1 MLYLFQMP
9 DIKNQTQSFVPIQEV
24 RDGIIILKDGSMRAI
39 LMTSSVNFALKSE
52 DEQKSII
59 YQFQN
64 FLNSLNFDMQI
75 FVQSRNLDIRPYVSL
90 LQERLKVQT
99 DDLMKIQIR
108 EYMTFVKSFTEQANI
123 MTKRFFIVVPY
134 TPLNTNVTKVK
145 SGLFGSKKTTEQQ
158 NKVIADAFA
167 ESRTQIA
174 QRVDVVLSGV
184 ARTGVRAVQLGTE
197 EVIEVFYQLFNPGEA
212 EKPLVMQ

>member
-1 MLYLFQMP
+1 MP

-24 RDGIIILKDGSMRAI
+24 RDGIVILKDGSMRAI

-64 FLNSLNFDMQI
+64 FLNSLNFDIQI

-90 LQERLKVQT
+90 LEDRLKVQT

-108 EYMTFVKSFTEQANI
+108 EYMQFIRSFTESANI

-134 TPLNTNVTKVK
+134 TPTSANVAKAKK
-145 SGLFGSKKTTEQQ
+145 SFFGSSKTTAQQ
-158 NKVIADAFA
+158 NQSVQDAFS
-167 ESRTQIA
+167 ESRTQLA
-174 QRVDVVLSGV
+174 QRVDVILSGV

-212 EKPLVMQ
+212 EKPLVIQ

>member
-1 MLYLFQMP
+1 MT
-9 DIKNQTQSFVPIQEV
+9 DTKNQTQAFVPIQEV

-64 FLNSLNFDMQI
+64 FLNSLNFDIQI
-75 FVQSRNLDIRPYVSL
+75 FIQSRNLDIRPYLSL
-90 LQERLKVQT
+90 LQDRLKVQT
-99 DDLMKIQIR
+99 DDLMKIQIK
-108 EYMTFVKSFTEQANI
+108 EYMEFVRSFTEQANI

-134 TPLNTNVTKVK
+134 TPLIMDIKKTG
-145 SGLFGSKKTTEQQ
+145 GLFSGKKTEQAKQ
-158 NKVIADAFA
+158 QASADQFA
-167 ESRTQIA
+167 ESRSQIS
-174 QRVDVVLSGV
+174 QRIDVVLSGV
-184 ARTGVRAVQLGTE
+184 SRTGVRAVQLGTE

-212 EKPLVMQ
+212 EKPLVLSN

>member
-1 MLYLFQMP
+1 MT

-39 LMTSSVNFALKSE
+39 LMASSINFALKSE
-52 DEQKSII
+52 DEQKSVIF
-59 YQFQN
+59 QFQN
-64 FLNSLNFDMQI
+64 FLNSLNFDIQI

-90 LQERLKVQT
+90 LQERLKLQT
-99 DDLMKIQIR
+99 DDLMKIQVR
-108 EYMTFVKSFTEQANI
+108 EYIEFVRSFTEQANI

-134 TPLNTNVTKVK
+134 TPLSANITKAKSSFFSFKKEDTKVAI
-145 SGLFGSKKTTEQQ
+145 Q
-158 NKVIADAFA
+158 NDAFA

-174 QRVDVVLSGV
+174 QRIDVILSGIT
-184 ARTGVRAVQLGTE
+184 RTGVRAVQLGTE

-212 EKPLVMQ
+212 EKSLIIK

>member
-1 MLYLFQMP
+1 MS
-9 DIKNQTQSFVPIQEV
+9 DIQNQTQSFVPIQEV

-39 LMTSSVNFALKSE
+39 LMTSSINFALKSE

-64 FLNSLNFDMQI
+64 FLNSLNFDIQI
-75 FVQSRNLDIRPYVSL
+75 FVQSRNLDIRPYISL
-90 LQERLKVQT
+90 LEDRLKVQT
-99 DDLMKIQIR
+99 DDLMKIQIK
-108 EYMTFVKSFTEQANI
+108 EYIQFVRTFTEQANI

-134 TPLNTNVTKVK
+134 TPINVNLLKAK
-145 SGLFGSKKTTEQQ
+145 KGLFTSKKQ
-158 NKVIADAFA
+158 IAEKESKLKSDAFT

-174 QRVDVVLSGV
+174 QRIDVVLSGI

-212 EKPLVMQ
+212 EKPLTIQK

>member
-1 MLYLFQMP
+1 MAE
-9 DIKNQTQSFVPIQEV
+9 IKNQTQNFVPIQEV
-24 RDGIIILKDGSMRAI
+24 RDGIVILKDGSLRAV

-64 FLNSLNFDMQI
+64 FLNSINFDIQI
-75 FVQSRNLDIRPYVSL
+75 FVQSRNLDIRPYLGL
-90 LQERLKVQT
+90 LDERLKVQT

-108 EYMTFVKSFTEQANI
+108 EYVQFIRTFTEQASI

-134 TPLNTNVTKVK
+134 TPANLD
-145 SGLFGSKKTTEQQ
+145 FKKTSSSFFKKTKDEKE
-158 NKVIADAFA
+158 NLVDRDSFA

-174 QRVDVVLSGV
+174 QRIDVVSYGL
-184 ARTGVRAVQLGTE
+184 ARTGVRTVQLGTE
-197 EVIEVFYQLFNPGEA
+197 EVIEVFYQLFNPGES
-212 EKPLVMQ
+212 EKQITI

>member
-1 MLYLFQMP
+1 MS
-9 DIKNQTQSFVPIQEV
+9 DIQNQTQSFVPIQEV

-64 FLNSLNFDMQI
+64 FLNSINFDVQI
-75 FVQSRNLDIRPYVSL
+75 FIQSRNLDIRPYVSL
-90 LQERLKVQT
+90 LEDRLKVQT
-99 DDLMKIQIR
+99 DDLMKIQVK
-108 EYMTFVKSFTEQANI
+108 EYIQFIKSFTEQANI

-134 TPLNTNVTKVK
+134 TPMNVNLIKAKKGFFSSKSVK
-145 SGLFGSKKTTEQQ
+145 EKESK
-158 NKVIADAFA
+158 IMSDAFM

-174 QRVDVVLSGV
+174 QRIDVILSGI

-197 EVIEVFYQLFNPGEA
+197 EVIEIFYQLFNPGEA
-212 EKPLVMQ
+212 EKPLIIQK

>member
-1 MLYLFQMP
+1 MA

-24 RDGIIILKDGSMRAI
+24 RDGIIVLKDGSIRAI

-64 FLNSLNFDMQI
+64 FLNSLNFDIQI

-90 LQERLKVQT
+90 LQDRLKVQT
-99 DDLMKIQIR
+99 DDLMKIQIK
-108 EYMTFVKSFTEQANI
+108 EYMTFIKSFTEQANI
-123 MTKRFFIVVPY
+123 MTKRFFIVIPY
-134 TPLNTNVTKVK
+134 TPMNANIKK
-145 SGLFGSKKTTEQQ
+145 AGGFFSSKKNNE
-158 NKVIADAFA
+158 KESKIASDAFA

-212 EKPLVMQ
+212 EKPLVMKQ

>member
-1 MLYLFQMP
+1 MP

-59 YQFQN
+59 FQFQN

-90 LQERLKVQT
+90 LQDRLKVQT
-99 DDLMKIQIR
+99 DDLMKIQIK
-108 EYMTFVKSFTEQANI
+108 EYILFVKSFTEQANI

-134 TPLNTNVTKVK
+134 TPMNVNLKKVSK
-145 SGLFGSKKTTEQQ
+145 GFFGSKKVTEKES
-158 NKVIADAFA
+158 KVLSDAFA

-174 QRVDVVLSGV
+174 QRIDVILSGV

-212 EKPLVMQ
+212 EKPLILQK

>member
-1 MLYLFQMP
+1 MS
-9 DIKNQTQSFVPIQEV
+9 DIKNQTQAFVPIKEV

-64 FLNSLNFDMQI
+64 FLNGLNFDIQI

-90 LQERLKVQT
+90 LQDRLKVQT
-99 DDLMKIQIR
+99 DDLMKIQIK
-108 EYMTFVKSFTEQANI
+108 EYVQFIKSFTEQANI
-123 MTKRFFIVVPY
+123 MTKRFFVVIPY
-134 TPLNTNVTKVK
+134 TPLGIDLTKK
-145 SGLFGSKKTTEQQ
+145 KTFFGSKSAVQKKQD
-158 NKVIADAFA
+158 ASDAFA
-167 ESRTQIA
+167 ESRMQIA
-174 QRVDVVLSGV
+174 QRIDVVLSGV
-184 ARTGVRAVQLGTE
+184 SRTGVRAVQLGTE

-212 EKPLVMQ
+212 EKPLSLSN

>member
-1 MLYLFQMP
+1 MA
-9 DIKNQTQSFVPIQEV
+9 DIKNQTQSIVPIKEV
-24 RDGIIILKDGSMRAI
+24 RDGIIILKDGSMRSI

-59 YQFQN
+59 FQFQN
-64 FLNSLNFDMQI
+64 FLNGLNFDMQI
-75 FVQSRNLDIRPYVSL
+75 FIQSRNLDIRPYTNL

-99 DDLMKIQIR
+99 DDLMKIQIK
-108 EYMTFVKSFTEQANI
+108 EYVQFIRSFTEQANI

-134 TPLNTNVTKVK
+134 TPTILNMKKTG
-145 SGLFGSKKTTEQQ
+145 GLFSKQSVSQKQQ
-158 NKVIADAFA
+158 SDADAFV
-167 ESRTQIA
+167 ESQTQIS
-174 QRVDVVLSGV
+174 QRVDVILSGI

-212 EKPLVMQ
+212 EKPLILSN

>member
-1 MLYLFQMP
+1 MP

-52 DEQKSII
+52 EEQKSII

-90 LQERLKVQT
+90 LQDRLKVQT
-99 DDLMKIQIR
+99 DDLMKIQIK
-108 EYMTFVKSFTEQANI
+108 EYILFVKSFTEQANI
-123 MTKRFFIVVPY
+123 MTKRFFIFVPY
-134 TPLNTNVTKVK
+134 TPVSVNLTKVK
-145 SGLFGSKKTTEQQ
+145 TGGFFGAKKTTQEE
-158 NKVIADAFA
+158 NKIISDAFA

-174 QRVDVVLSGV
+174 QRIDVILSGV
-184 ARTGVRAVQLGTE
+184 ARTGVRAVQLQTE

-212 EKPLVMQ
+212 EKPLIIQQ

>member
-1 MLYLFQMP
+1 MP

-90 LQERLKVQT
+90 LQDRLKVQT

-108 EYMTFVKSFTEQANI
+108 EYIQFVKSFTEQANI
-123 MTKRFFIVVPY
+123 MTKHFFIVVPY
-134 TPLNTNVTKVK
+134 TPLSANVAKAK
-145 SGLFGSKKTTEQQ
+145 RGFFGSKKTSQEQ
-158 NKVIADAFA
+158 NKIVSDAFA

-212 EKPLVMQ
+212 EKPLIMQQ

>member
-1 MLYLFQMP
+1 MP

-24 RDGIIILKDGSMRAI
+24 RDGIVVLKDGSMRAI

-90 LQERLKVQT
+90 LQDRLKVQT

-108 EYMTFVKSFTEQANI
+108 EYMQFIKTFTEQANI

-134 TPLNTNVTKVK
+134 TPMNANLAKA
-145 SGLFGSKKTTEQQ
+145 SHGFFGSKKKTE
-158 NKVIADAFA
+158 KESKIASDAFA

-174 QRVDVVLSGV
+174 QRIDVILSGV
-184 ARTGVRAVQLGTE
+184 SRTGVRAVQLGTE
-197 EVIEVFYQLFNPGEA
+197 EVIEVFYQLFNPGDA
-212 EKPLVMQ
+212 EKPLVMKQ

>member
-1 MLYLFQMP
+1 MS

-24 RDGIIILKDGSMRAI
+24 RDGIIVLKDGSMRAI
-39 LMTSSVNFALKSE
+39 LMTSSINFALKSE
-52 DEQKSII
+52 DEQKSVI

-90 LQERLKVQT
+90 LQDRLKVQT

-108 EYMTFVKSFTEQANI
+108 EYVQFIRTFTEQANI

-134 TPLNTNVTKVK
+134 TPMNTSVK
-145 SGLFGSKKTTEQQ
+145 KASAGFFGSKKTTERES
-158 NKVIADAFA
+158 KIASDSFA
-167 ESRTQIA
+167 DSRTQIA
-174 QRVDVVLSGV
+174 QRVDVVLSGIS
-184 ARTGVRAVQLGTE
+184 RTGVRAVQLGTE

-212 EKPLVMQ
+212 EKPLSMKQ

>member
-1 MLYLFQMP
+1 MP

-90 LQERLKVQT
+90 LQDRLKVQT

-108 EYMTFVKSFTEQANI
+108 EYVQFVKSFTEQANI

-134 TPLNTNVTKVK
+134 TPLSANVTKAK
-145 SGLFGSKKTTEQQ
+145 HGFFGSKKTSEQQ
-158 NKVIADAFA
+158 NKIVSDAFA

-212 EKPLVMQ
+212 EKPLVMQQ

>member
-1 MLYLFQMP
+1 MP

-24 RDGIIILKDGSMRAI
+24 RDGIVILKDGSMRSI

-90 LQERLKVQT
+90 LEERLKVQT
-99 DDLMKIQIR
+99 DDLMKIQIK
-108 EYMTFVKSFTEQANI
+108 EYMQFVRSFTESANI

-134 TPLNTNVTKVK
+134 TPTSTNVNKAKK
-145 SGLFGSKKTTEQQ
+145 SFFGSSKTTAEQNQ
-158 NKVIADAFA
+158 STQDAFS
-167 ESRTQIA
+167 ESRTQLS
-174 QRVDVVLSGV
+174 QRVDVILSGV

-212 EKPLVMQ
+212 EKPIVI

>member
-1 MLYLFQMP
+1 MP

-90 LQERLKVQT
+90 LQDRLKVQT

-108 EYMTFVKSFTEQANI
+108 EYIQFVKSFTEQANI

-134 TPLNTNVTKVK
+134 TPLSANITKVK
-145 SGLFGSKKTTEQQ
+145 TGFFGSKKTNEQK
-158 NKVIADAFA
+158 NKIVSDAFA

-212 EKPLVMQ
+212 EKPLVIQQ

>member
-1 MLYLFQMP
+1 MS
-9 DIKNQTQSFVPIQEV
+9 DVKNQTQAFVPIKEV

-64 FLNSLNFDMQI
+64 FLNSLNFDIQI
-75 FVQSRNLDIRPYVSL
+75 FIQSRNLDIRPYVGL

-99 DDLMKIQIR
+99 DDLMKIQIK
-108 EYMTFVKSFTEQANI
+108 EYMEFVRSFTEQANI

-134 TPLNTNVTKVK
+134 APMVIDAKKTR
-145 SGLFGSKKTTEQQ
+145 SFFGGKKTTQEQQ
-158 NKVIADAFA
+158 QASSDSFVEAR
-167 ESRTQIA
+167 SQIS
-174 QRVDVVLSGV
+174 QRIDVVLSGV
-184 ARTGVRAVQLGTE
+184 SRTGVRAVQLGTE

-212 EKPLVMQ
+212 EKPLVLSK

>member
-1 MLYLFQMP
+1 MP

-24 RDGIIILKDGSMRAI
+24 RDGIIVLKDGSIRAI

-64 FLNSLNFDMQI
+64 FLNSLNFDIQI

-90 LQERLKVQT
+90 LQDRLKVQT
-99 DDLMKIQIR
+99 DDLMKIQIK

-123 MTKRFFIVVPY
+123 MTKRFFIVIPY
-134 TPLNTNVTKVK
+134 TPMNVNVKKVGGGFF
-145 SGLFGSKKTTEQQ
+145 SSK
-158 NKVIADAFA
+158 NKEKESKVASDAFA

-184 ARTGVRAVQLGTE
+184 GRTGVRAVQLGTE

-212 EKPLVMQ
+212 EKPLVMHQ

>member
-1 MLYLFQMP
+1 MP

-90 LQERLKVQT
+90 LEDRLKVQT

-108 EYMTFVKSFTEQANI
+108 EYIQFVRSFTEQANI

-134 TPLNTNVTKVK
+134 TPVSANVTKAK
-145 SGLFGSKKTTEQQ
+145 SSLFGFKKDTAKQ
-158 NKVIADAFA
+158 NKAVADAFA

-174 QRVDVVLSGV
+174 QRIDVILSGV

-212 EKPLVMQ
+212 EKPLTIK